1 MMIPTEYDLQHV
13 QHQYRELRR
22 QAAERRLIQLARP
35 AAVARRSLLSR
46 LYALLSRLHVVRPV
60 KTQARATA

>member
-1 MMIPTEYDLQHV
+1 MTPTEYDLQHV

-22 QAAERRLIQLARP
+22 QAAQYRLLQANRIADAARP
-35 AAVARRSLLSR
+35 SLLSR